1 MLNYLLQGL
10 VFGLA
15 YVAPIGM
22 QNLYVINS
30 ALKYSK
36 IKAYQVSMITV
47 FFDISL
53 ALCCFFGVGLIV
65 DKMPFLK
72 GAIMLIGSLA
82 VLYIGY
88 GLLKSNGE
96 INDNVEVET
105 KLSKIIYSCFA
116 VTWLNPQALID
127 GSLIL
132 GGYNTSVPK
141 GMVIYFIIGV
151 CTASFL
157 WFNTLA
163 TLVSVFKTKINSKI
177 IRIINVVCGL
187 FIIYFGLKLAYS
199 FIKFAFL

>member
-163 TLVSVFKTKINSKI
+163 TLVSIFKTKINSKI